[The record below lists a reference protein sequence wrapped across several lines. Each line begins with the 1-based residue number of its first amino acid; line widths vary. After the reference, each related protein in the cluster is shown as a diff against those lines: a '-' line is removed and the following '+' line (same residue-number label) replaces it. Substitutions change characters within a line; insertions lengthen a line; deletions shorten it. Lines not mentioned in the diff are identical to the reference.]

1 MIPAPWDADV
11 SLRAIPLGGFKPN
24 HGVAPSAGGA
34 HVGPS
39 MRVIDC
45 PDSCDAAAPRTV
57 GSTMTAT
64 DHPAYV
70 VKQFRRAETLVSQR
84 RPLEALRELR
94 PVLDAEPDTP
104 SVQLL
109 AGRAYLQ
116 SAQLLRAEDAFRR
129 VLEHNPSDHYAR
141 FALGR
146 TLQRQSRLE
155 EARAQLAMAAAM
167 NPTPDYQ
174 EALNEVRMRLA
185 ARPD

>member
-1 MIPAPWDADV
+1 
-11 SLRAIPLGGFKPN
+11 
-24 HGVAPSAGGA
+24 
-34 HVGPS
+34 
-39 MRVIDC
+39 
-45 PDSCDAAAPRTV
+45 
-57 GSTMTAT
+57 MTAADPPGNVT
-64 DHPAYV
+64 DV
-70 VKQFRRAETLVSQR
+70 VEQYRLAESLVSER

-94 PVLDAEPDTP
+94 PVLDAEPDAQ

-116 SAQLLRAEDAFRR
+116 SAQLRRAEEAFLR

-146 TLQRQSRLE
+146 TLQRQGRLS
-155 EARAQLAMAAAM
+155 EARTQFTMAVAM

-185 ARPD
+185 LRET

>member
-1 MIPAPWDADV
+1 MSAAD
-11 SLRAIPLGGFKPN
+11 RP
-24 HGVAPSAGGA
+24 
-34 HVGPS
+34 
-39 MRVIDC
+39 
-45 PDSCDAAAPRTV
+45 
-57 GSTMTAT
+57 T
-64 DHPAYV
+64 DV
-70 VKQFRRAETLVSQR
+70 VEQFRLAELLVSER
-84 RPLEALRELR
+84 RPLDALRELR
-94 PVLDAEPDTP
+94 PVLDAEPDSP

-116 SAQLLRAEDAFRR
+116 SAQLHRAEEAFRR
-129 VLEHNPSDHYAR
+129 VLEHNPSDYYAR

-185 ARPD
+185 TRREL